1 MADFQIPDKTLLT
14 AVDRAADSWLVY
26 DNSATA
32 LKRTTVNYA
41 LDLTS
46 HPVGVD
52 DTQTLTAKTLTSPTI
67 NGATLSGTLTG
78 TYTIG
83 GTPTFPSSVVTLTGS
98 QTLTNKV
105 LTSPTINN
113 ATVANPTLTVDTV
126 SEYTTANGV
135 TIDSLNIK
143 DGKLNTNDSVVT
155 ANITDGAVTNAKMAT
170 DIKPYTLFDETTF
183 DFVASGCV
191 WSGDSYG
198 STLAASMTAGVVY
211 INGQRVAV
219 SAVTARSFTASK
231 DTYIDASGN
240 GDGTALLTYTEV
252 ANNAASPTPAANSV
266 RIGIIVTGATNIA
279 AAGSVNQGQT
289 NKVLPIASSIPYTFT
304 DSLGNLICPRDPLR
318 RIIGFRQITAPVTS
332 PSAAAFDIT
341 GLSVVVNVPANRNI
355 EAIIYASQ
363 TYTSVD
369 SVRLD
374 LYLDEDGT
382 QVATNY
388 NRSWAVGNSGNGG
401 TTVQALRSPS
411 SGAHTYKARCITS
424 SGTMTVFGS
433 SIAPSF
439 IEVRLA

>member
-155 ANITDGAVTNAKMAT
+155 ANITNKAVTEEKISDGWVHGSDGWIDSTQTWAYVSATSFKITGTDVTAQFPVGTKIKLTQTTAKYFYVTAAT
-170 DIKPYTLFDETTF
+170 FSTDTTVT
-183 DFVASGCV
+183 VASPTYTV
-191 WSGDSYG
+191 ANAAITSPMYSYMETPQG
-198 STLAASMTAGVVY
+198 Y
-211 INGQRVAV
+211 
-219 SAVTARSFTASK
+219 
-231 DTYIDASGN
+231 ASGN
-240 GDGTALLTYTEV
+240 PYRFRAYRNAAANAGTSGTLAKITFDTENFDYNNNFASGTYTAPLAGTYHFDWRAKWITGGAEQYQSALYKNGAMVSQGTNTTAGGV
-252 ANNAASPTPAANSV
+252 AHVTTHGSDTIELAANDTVDVYCANS
-266 RIGIIVTGATNIA
+266 
-279 AAGSVNQGQT
+279 AAGAKALETGS
-289 NKVLPIASSIPYTFT
+289 
-304 DSLGNLICPRDPLR
+304 
-318 RIIGFRQITAPVTS
+318 TA
-332 PSAAAFDIT
+332 
-341 GLSVVVNVPANRNI
+341 
-355 EAIIYASQ
+355 
-363 TYTSVD
+363 TYFAG
-369 SVRLD
+369 
-374 LYLDEDGT
+374 YLVSRT
-382 QVATNY
+382 
-388 NRSWAVGNSGNGG
+388 
-401 TTVQALRSPS
+401 
-411 SGAHTYKARCITS
+411 
-424 SGTMTVFGS
+424 
-433 SIAPSF
+433 
-439 IEVRLA
+439 

>member
-14 AVDRAADSWLVY
+14 TIDRAADSWLIY

-32 LKRTTVNYA
+32 LKRTTINYA

-135 TIDSLNIK
+135 TVDSLNIK

-170 DIKPYTLFDETTF
+170 DVKPYTLFNETTF

-198 STLAASMTAGVVY
+198 STRAASMTAGVVY

-219 SAVTARSFTASK
+219 SAVTARSFTASR
-231 DTYIDASGN
+231 DTYIDVGT
-240 GDGTALLTYTEV
+240 DGVVDYSEST
-252 ANNAASPTPAANSV
+252 NNAASQALAANHV
-266 RIGIIVTGATNIA
+266 RLGIIVTGASSIA
-279 AAGSVNQGQT
+279 NVGSVNQGEET
-289 NKVLPIASSIPYTFT
+289 KVLPINSSIPYQVT
-304 DSLGNLICPRDPLR
+304 DSLGNLICPRDPVR
-318 RIIGFRQITAPVTS
+318 RLIGSSTVLSTFTTASTS
-332 PSAAAFDIT
+332 AVQIT
-341 GLSVVVNVPANRNI
+341 GLSRTIIVPSGGRKLEISIDGSYTYNVSAGFYTHLSLWSGTVASGTQLQESAAKSVNAGDAYPISVKTIVTLA
-355 EAIIYASQ
+355 AG
-363 TYTSVD
+363 TYTINGGL
-369 SVRLD
+369 R
-374 LYLDEDGT
+374 
-382 QVATNY
+382 A
-388 NRSWAVGNSGNGG
+388 NGG
-401 TTVQALRSPS
+401 T
-411 SGAHTYKARCITS
+411 SGVVASTDKPLIL
-424 SGTMTVFGS
+424 
-433 SIAPSF
+433 SIK
-439 IEVRLA
+439 LL